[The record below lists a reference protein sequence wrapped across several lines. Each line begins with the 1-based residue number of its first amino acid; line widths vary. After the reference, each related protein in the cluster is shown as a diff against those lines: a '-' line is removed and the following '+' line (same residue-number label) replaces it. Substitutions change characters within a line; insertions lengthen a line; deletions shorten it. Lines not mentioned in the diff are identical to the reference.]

1 MKTRAKQALLL
12 NGKGETGS
20 HWFFSCL
27 QQLGFWPKAAW
38 AMVAPPLCGT
48 LLLSPSLLLSFES
61 WCSVE
66 LLPETGPA
74 AEAAAL
80 QREEERGRTSKA
92 FSKLPSTAATQ
103 TIPPPSASSKTLSSV
118 NSHYRERSA
127 GSYHRIP
134 VVTGQGTLPRANAR
148 EFAPSSSF
156 CKRSNPPSPHPIPS

>member
-1 MKTRAKQALLL
+1 
-12 NGKGETGS
+12 
-20 HWFFSCL
+20 
-27 QQLGFWPKAAW
+27 
-38 AMVAPPLCGT
+38 MVAPPLCGT

-80 QREEERGRTSKA
+80 HREEERGRTGKA
-92 FSKLPSTAATQ
+92 FSKLPLTAATQ
-103 TIPPPSASSKTLSSV
+103 IIPSPSASSKTLSSV
-118 NSHYRERSA
+118 TSHYREHSA

-148 EFAPSSSF
+148 VCSLLFLLQKVKSSFTTSHPFLRMHRETSLRFSPRAAPS
-156 CKRSNPPSPHPIPS
+156 PVAIPTHQS